1 MAQRKP
7 YATGDDS
14 GGRGPGH
21 RPRSTDASHADGRGR
36 RARDRGGEP
45 AIWFLT
51 AALALLFAALIVG
64 ATFDGCGC
72 KKRPEFDTGL
82 TRSDRFGGESGGG
95 GTGRGNGA
103 GEGGGTG
110 DGTGPGS
117 GDGSGS
123 GGEGSEG
130 SGGSGGTG
138 EGGQGGA
145 GQGAGAAPGAASSG
159 DSGSAPGGGSSADG
173 KPLAGSG
180 TGNAMGAGN
189 DAAEPPAA
197 LPGRQRVPPQ
207 YDAATA
213 AQVAERAL
221 RRAVDLTNKSDFS
234 GAYESAVEAF
244 QAVEPRAAADD
255 ACAKLL
261 ARSKELLAE
270 LAEKQKRKT
279 PPRDV
284 PTFFE

>member
-1 MAQRKP
+1 
-7 YATGDDS
+7 
-14 GGRGPGH
+14 
-21 RPRSTDASHADGRGR
+21 
-36 RARDRGGEP
+36 
-45 AIWFLT
+45 L
-51 AALALLFAALIVG
+51 ALIVG
-64 ATFDGCGC
+64 ATFDGCSC

-82 TRSDRFGGESGGG
+82 TGSDRSAGESGGG
-95 GTGRGNGA
+95 GTGRGTGA

-110 DGTGPGS
+110 DGKGPGS
-117 GDGSGS
+117 GDGTGA

-145 GQGAGAAPGAASSG
+145 GQGAGAAPGGDSSG
-159 DSGSAPGGGSSADG
+159 ASGSAPGGGSSADG

-221 RRAVDLTNKSDFS
+221 RRAVARKNQSDFS
-234 GAYESAVEAF
+234 SAYESAVEAF
-244 QAVEPRAAADD
+244 QAVAPHAAADD

-261 ARSKELLAE
+261 AIAKQLLVE
-270 LAEKQKRKT
+270 LAEKQTRKN
-279 PPRDV
+279 PPRSV